1 MKQSQKTTPLITLEL
16 TLGNVIRII
25 ESREC
30 WLHDVCRNEAMDEI
44 ISHLENMREYKSVLS
59 EYINYRKQQVVL
71 KRP

>member
-30 WLHDVCRNEAMDEI
+30 WLQDACRNEAMDEI
-44 ISHLENMREYKSVLS
+44 ISHLENMREYKDVLS
-59 EYINYRKQQVVL
+59 EYINYRKQQVVF